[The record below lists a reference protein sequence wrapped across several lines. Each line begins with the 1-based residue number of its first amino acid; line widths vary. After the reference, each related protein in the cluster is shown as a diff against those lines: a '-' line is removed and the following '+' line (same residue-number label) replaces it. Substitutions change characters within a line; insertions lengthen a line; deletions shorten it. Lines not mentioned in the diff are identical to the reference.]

1 MATGGESGVGGVPW
15 TVCRPEFR
23 NAGPVLALGQ
33 CGGSTFGCGAESGWT
48 LGKMGQETGGPGP
61 GAPSGACSPEPR
73 PPISP
78 PLGFCFRPLPVLRD
92 SIWFTL
98 GRARDGVTDWGGER
112 MFNSL
117 GSIPSSL
124 TLSPFLVRTFKTFIP
139 QALTLSPAVSCPIT
153 PVGSSPHF
161 GSLRQRAAEG

>member
-1 MATGGESGVGGVPW
+1 MSLGWEVSLGPCAARSSGMLGPCSRRDSAEGRHLGAELSRGGLWGRWVRRLGDQ
-15 TVCRPEFR
+15 
-23 NAGPVLALGQ
+23 VLA
-33 CGGSTFGCGAESGWT
+33 
-48 LGKMGQETGGPGP
+48 PRV
-61 GAPSGACSPEPR
+61 APAPQEPR

-139 QALTLSPAVSCPIT
+139 QALTLSPAVSSCPIT